1 RRFFLVFAQSAKKLA
16 AVDFLQ
22 KFFRKIAKKPFI
34 LLTISAYS
42 GILVAEISNR
52 TQRVLTLDKIL

>member
-1 RRFFLVFAQSAKKLA
+1 AFFPFFFYPNSKKFAE
-16 AVDFLQ
+16 VGFLRQ
-22 KFFRKIAKKPFI
+22 FFRKIAKKPFI